1 MSGSEGTSNI
11 VHEFEIELEQLQS
24 RLDHLK
30 AQVSLDFLCHSVDY
44 HALQCSYAFYRCLH
58 GTAPSYITESLLQT
72 SDIDTQCSLHSTGT
86 AMLVVLSTRHST
98 VGDHVF
104 PVTLARAWNSLPG
117 SIVAD
122 DVPSQTED
130 CTFFCHRLTMIRR
143 SCLYCTVCQWLSTVG
158 VSAFFAL
165 ILYCAPQCLWHDSV
179 TFISTSLLTYLLRF
193 TGLKSLKW
201 LCWC

>member
-1 MSGSEGTSNI
+1 VKVAEHLAQGLQECSRVQEIIQCSGMSGIEGTSNI

-98 VGDHVF
+98 VGNHVF
-104 PVTLARAWNSLPG
+104 PVTLARAWNSLP
-117 SIVAD
+117 SSVRKHCRHQRQCFLTD
-122 DVPSQTED
+122 DGRLFHARAKVTGKTWSPTVECLVDSTTSMAVPVE
-130 CTFFCHRLTMIRR
+130 CRL
-143 SCLYCTVCQWLSTVG
+143 
-158 VSAFFAL
+158 
-165 ILYCAPQCLWHDSV
+165 H
-179 TFISTSLLTYLLRF
+179 
-193 TGLKSLKW
+193 
-201 LCWC
+201 